1 MTVTS
6 TKQLAELFAA
16 GRYHD
21 LIEAAQSAQISPQ
34 ADPTGAQF
42 LAAALF
48 SVGEFGAAAPMLEE
62 LEPAFGLNPEFLSLF
77 AANCRR
83 LGQLQRAEE
92 LFVRALQINP
102 ESPQIRN
109 NQANLLIDLC
119 RFDEAREI
127 LTRLLDEQ
135 PDYDDARTNLNRL
148 SFLNQS
154 SPPQSSHGQQSRET
168 VQGWSLAD
176 PLLLAFSEEEVSQ
189 YGLRKPA
196 KSGPE
201 AATLLESLPDADERA
216 MALEQ
221 LDQANKAVAEQQ
233 FAFAL
238 QLCSQVLRVLGSH
251 APVYDCASDAYLNLR
266 KFHEAEI
273 CLLQA
278 MALDAPTPKRCLN
291 LVSFA
296 SMRGDIALAQH
307 HLRQAASLDPSHPQL
322 EQIRA
327 NLSKREQTAG
337 SMPYAFQLAW
347 ELPQATKRSE

>member
-21 LIEAAQSAQISPQ
+21 LIAAAQSAQISPQ

-322 EQIRA
+322 ELIRA
-327 NLSKREQTAG
+327 NLAKREQTAG